1 MKRLDVIGR
10 VLYTEQQIKRRAK
23 QLAKELSKDYKDK
36 TPLVVCTLKGSFM
49 FFADLMREFN
59 CDCDIAFIRASSYV
73 NTTSTGNV
81 QITNNTLPEFKGR
94 HILIIEDIVD
104 TGHTLKA
111 LGEYFM
117 NNGAASMEVCTMLN
131 KQARRVVG
139 NVDPK
144 YIGFEID
151 DLFVIGYG
159 LDYNEKYRNI
169 PCVGVINSKYI

>member
-1 MKRLDVIGR
+1 
-10 VLYTEQQIKRRAK
+10 
-23 QLAKELSKDYKDK
+23 
-36 TPLVVCTLKGSFM
+36 
-49 FFADLMREFN
+49 
-59 CDCDIAFIRASSYV
+59 
-73 NTTSTGNV
+73 
-81 QITNNTLPEFKGR
+81 
-94 HILIIEDIVD
+94 
-104 TGHTLKA
+104 
-111 LGEYFM
+111 M

-131 KQARRVVG
+131 KQARRVVD